1 MKERTQAMLTES
13 VLAAARKRLVTV
25 METAPLLEAATLF
38 RAGADLVVVCG
49 STGVLA
55 GVVTKTDIV
64 NRISQCQGGG
74 CVVLTST
81 VMIRDV
87 VSCSAV
93 DRLEDV
99 WSTMKAHG
107 LENVPR
113 TVDVGRAIG
122 VLNARDALQVLP
134 QEVRYEERLLRDDVM
149 GIGYG

>member
-1 MKERTQAMLTES
+1 MLAES

-25 METAPLLEAATLF
+25 METAPLLEAAAFF

-64 NRISQCQGGG
+64 NRIGQCQGGG
-74 CVVLTST
+74 CVAPTSS

-107 LENVPR
+107 LKNVPI
-113 TVDVGRAIG
+113 TDDAGTPIG
-122 VLNARDALQVLP
+122 VLNARDALQVLL
-134 QEVRYEERLLRDDVM
+134 QEVRYEELLLRDYVM

>member
-1 MKERTQAMLTES
+1 MLPES
-13 VLAAARKRLVTV
+13 VLAAARKRLVTA
-25 METAPLLEAATLF
+25 METAPLEAAALF
-38 RAGADLVVVCG
+38 RVGAGLVVVCG
-49 STGVLA
+49 STGVLT

-74 CVVLTST
+74 CVAPTSS

-99 WSTMKAHG
+99 WSTMKARG
-107 LENVPR
+107 LKNVPI
-113 TVDVGRAIG
+113 TDDAGRPIG
-122 VLNARDALQVLP
+122 VLNARDALQVLL
-134 QEVRYEERLLRDDVM
+134 QEVRYEELLLRDYVM